1 MKAMNRIS
9 QSRAVPIL
17 LLAILV
23 AAAIVWWGTTS
34 RGQAAGDAATAE
46 GRRLIEAVVRT
57 VRTAYIERNIAEAK
71 LYAGAGKLVLE
82 TAGKPCAQTL
92 SGATT
97 MSTAPELFAL
107 IDRVRER
114 CTGAPEVAR
123 LYLASARGLLEALG
137 DPYTRLM
144 EPSAFKE
151 FMQETRGFFYGIGIY
166 IDLKESHLI
175 VVQPIA
181 HTPATRAGLR
191 AGDRITRIDGT
202 ATQGMALQEAVS
214 RIRGPEGT
222 TVRLAIQRSDREF
235 DVSIVR
241 ARINFITAQGPSE
254 LDEATRLAMRGAG
267 IGYINLV
274 TFNHE
279 RAAAIFDQE
288 LTRVRT
294 ERARALILDLRNN
307 GGGLL
312 DQSLEIADRFLPR
325 GATILQ
331 MFDRNGRQDTS
342 KARTRDR
349 MTIPVVIL
357 VNEFSASASE
367 IVAGALQDN
376 KAATIVGV
384 RTFGKNYVQNIV
396 GLPPNTL
403 PMGAGIAISTSKWL
417 TPSGRDINKKGLI
430 PDIVVG
436 VPEEAL
442 RDRLKGRP
450 EAEIDT
456 RVQRMKLEQL
466 QRAIDILKRR
476 LQRGLQAKAAA

>member
-1 MKAMNRIS
+1 MNRVP
-9 QSRAVPIL
+9 QSRAVLIL

-23 AAAIVWWGTTS
+23 AGSIVWWGTST

-57 VRTAYIERNIAEAK
+57 IRTAYIERNVDDAK
-71 LYAGAGKLVLE
+71 LYTGAGKTVLE
-82 TAGKPCAQTL
+82 TAGKPCTQAL
-92 SGATT
+92 NGATPT
-97 MSTAPELFAL
+97 GTASELFAL

-114 CTGAPEVAR
+114 CARAPEVEG
-123 LYLASARGLLEALG
+123 LYLAAARGVLEALG

-144 EPSAFKE
+144 DPSAFKE

-166 IDLKESHLI
+166 IDLKDSYLI

-181 HTPATRAGLR
+181 NTPAARAGLR

-202 ATQGMALQEAVS
+202 STEGMALQEAVS

-222 TVRLAIQRSDREF
+222 TVRLAIQRSDRVF

-241 ARINFITAQGPSE
+241 ARISFVAAQGPSD
-254 LDEATRLAMRGAG
+254 LDEASRTAMRAAG
-267 IGYINLV
+267 IAYINLV

-279 RAAAIFDQE
+279 RAAVIFDQE
-288 LTRVRT
+288 LAKARAA
-294 ERARALILDLRNN
+294 RARALILDLRNN

-331 MFDRNGRQDTS
+331 MFDWSGRRDTS
-342 KARTRDR
+342 KAQSRDR
-349 MTIPVVIL
+349 VTIPVVVL

-384 RTFGKNYVQNIV
+384 RTFGKNLVQNIV
-396 GLPPNTL
+396 GLPPNRL
-403 PMGAGIAISTSKWL
+403 PMGAGIAVSTSKWL
-417 TPSGRDINKKGLI
+417 TPAGRDINKKGLT
-430 PDIVVG
+430 PDVVVG
-436 VPEEAL
+436 EPEEAL
-442 RDRLKGRP
+442 RGRLKGRP
-450 EAEIDT
+450 EAEIDQ

-476 LQRGLQAKAAA
+476 LQRSLQVQAAA

>member
-1 MKAMNRIS
+1 MTRVP
-9 QSRAVPIL
+9 QSRAVLIL

-23 AAAIVWWGTTS
+23 AVPIVGWGTSS
-34 RGQAAGDAATAE
+34 RGQAAGDTGTVE

-57 VRTAYIERNIAEAK
+57 IRTAYIERNVDEPR
-71 LYAGAGKLVLE
+71 LNAGAGKTVLE
-82 TAGKPCAQTL
+82 TAGKPCRQTL
-92 SGATT
+92 DGSAATR
-97 MSTAPELFAL
+97 TAPELFAL

-114 CTGAPEVAR
+114 CAGAPEVER
-123 LYLASARGLLEALG
+123 LYLAAARGLLEALG

-166 IDLKESHLI
+166 IDLKDSHLI

-181 HTPATRAGLR
+181 NTPAARAGLR
-191 AGDRITRIDGT
+191 AGDRITRIEGT
-202 ATQGMALQEAVS
+202 STQGMALQEAVS

-222 TVRLAIQRSDREF
+222 TVRLAIRRSDREF

-241 ARINFITAQGPSE
+241 ARISFIAAQGPSE
-254 LDEATRLAMRGAG
+254 LDEVSRATMRGAG

-288 LTRVRT
+288 LAKVRS

-325 GATILQ
+325 GAPILQ
-331 MFDRNGRQDTS
+331 MFDRTGRQEAS
-342 KARTRDR
+342 KALRRDR
-349 MTIPVVIL
+349 VTIPVVVL

-376 KAATIVGV
+376 RAATIVGV
-384 RTFGKNYVQNIV
+384 RTFGKNLVQNIV
-396 GLPPNTL
+396 GLPPNSL
-403 PMGAGIAISTSKWL
+403 PMGAGLAVSTSKWL
-417 TPSGRDINKKGLI
+417 TPSGRDINKKGLV
-430 PDIVVG
+430 PDVVVG
-436 VPEEAL
+436 EPEEAL
-442 RDRLKGRP
+442 RERLKGRP
-450 EAEIDT
+450 EADIDQ
-456 RVQRMKLEQL
+456 RVQRMKVEQL

-476 LQRGLQAKAAA
+476 LQRSLQLQAAA

>member
-1 MKAMNRIS
+1 MNRVP
-9 QSRAVPIL
+9 QSRAVLIL

-23 AAAIVWWGTTS
+23 VGSAVWWGTS
-34 RGQAAGDAATAE
+34 SHGQAAGDAPTAE

-57 VRTAYIERNIAEAK
+57 VRTAYIEPNVDEVK
-71 LYAGAGKLVLE
+71 LYAGAGKTVLE
-82 TAGKPCAQTL
+82 TVGKPCAQALT
-92 SGATT
+92 GMTPT
-97 MSTAPELFAL
+97 RTAPELFAFL
-107 IDRVRER
+107 DRVRER
-114 CTGAPEVAR
+114 CAGAPEVER
-123 LYLASARGLLEALG
+123 LYLAAARGLLEALG
-137 DPYTRLM
+137 DPYSRLM

-166 IDLKESHLI
+166 IDLKDSHLI

-181 HTPATRAGLR
+181 NTPAARAGLR

-202 ATQGMALQEAVS
+202 PTRGMALQEAVS

-222 TVRLAIQRSDREF
+222 AVRLAIQRSDREF
-235 DVSIVR
+235 DVRLVR
-241 ARINFITAQGPSE
+241 ARINFTAAQGPSE
-254 LDEATRLAMRGAG
+254 LDEASRTAMRGAG
-267 IGYINLV
+267 IGYISLV

-279 RAAAIFDQE
+279 RAAAVFDQE
-288 LTRVRT
+288 LAKVRA
-294 ERARALILDLRNN
+294 ERSRALILDLRNN

-331 MFDRNGRQDTS
+331 IFDRNGRRETS
-342 KARTRDR
+342 KAQRRDR
-349 MTIPVVIL
+349 VTIPVVVL

-384 RTFGKNYVQNIV
+384 RTFGKNLVQNIV
-396 GLPPNTL
+396 GLPPNSL
-403 PMGAGIAISTSKWL
+403 PMGAGIAVSTSKWL
-417 TPSGRDINKKGLI
+417 TPSGRDINKKGLA
-430 PDIVVG
+430 PDVVVG
-436 VPEEAL
+436 EPEETL
-442 RDRLKGRP
+442 RQRLKGRP
-450 EAEIDT
+450 DAEIDQ

-476 LQRGLQAKAAA
+476 LQRSLQPQAAA